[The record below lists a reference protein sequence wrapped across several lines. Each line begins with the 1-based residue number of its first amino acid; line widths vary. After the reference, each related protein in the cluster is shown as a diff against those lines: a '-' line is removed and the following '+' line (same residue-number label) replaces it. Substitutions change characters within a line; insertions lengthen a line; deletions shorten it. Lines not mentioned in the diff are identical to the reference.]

1 MTQTLDVP
9 AHTVSVVIPV
19 YQGAATL
26 PALPLGGPGA
36 HLVSDQ
42 VVGPDAI
49 DAGLPTSAEAKG
61 EAFKPA

>member
-26 PALPLGGPGA
+26 T
-36 HLVSDQ
+36 S
-42 VVGPDAI
+42 I
-49 DAGLPTSAEAKG
+49 PTGKPTAATAAEWSCQ
-61 EAFKPA
+61 